1 MTKRLPFL
9 ALLLAAALPLAAFA
23 SEGPETLEANT
34 HLNDQASLQRGATLF
49 MNYCSG
55 CHSLQY
61 QRYSRMGED
70 LGLSEEQVA
79 KNLIFTGV
87 KPGEHINVAMNP
99 VDAAAWLG
107 KTPPDLSMAG
117 RSRGPD
123 WIYTYLKSFYMDE
136 SRPLGWNNTLLP
148 NASMP
153 NVLWQLQGIQ
163 RPVLEPKLHKQVDCD
178 AATDQSCKGGKKDQP
193 YCPDGHMEFKGLCIK
208 ELVVG
213 DAHNG
218 QLTPEEYDQAA
229 RDISAFLQYVGEP
242 AAMQRET
249 WGVWVVLFL
258 AAFTLLAY
266 LLKLEYWR
274 DVH

>member
-1 MTKRLPFL
+1 MTKRMTKRLSLFTL
-9 ALLLAAALPLAAFA
+9 VLAAALPLAAYA
-23 SEGPETLEANT
+23 SEGPETQEANT

-61 QRYSRMGED
+61 LRYSRMGED
-70 LGLSEEQVA
+70 LGLTEDQVA
-79 KNLIFTGV
+79 KNFIFTGV
-87 KPGEHINVAMNP
+87 KPGEHITVAMQP
-99 VDAAAWLG
+99 DDSAAWLG
-107 KTPPDLSMAG
+107 KTPPDLSLTG

-163 RPVLEPKLHKQVDCD
+163 HPVMGKGADGQPAVEKLVL
-178 AATDQSCKGGKKDQP
+178 AEKGSMD
-193 YCPDGHMEFKGLCIK
+193 
-208 ELVVG
+208 
-213 DAHNG
+213 
-218 QLTPEEYDQAA
+218 PEQYDQAA

-242 AAMQRET
+242 AAMQRES
-249 WGVWVVLFL
+249 WGVWVILFL
-258 AAFTLLAY
+258 AVFTLLAY
-266 LLKLEYWR
+266 LLKHEYWR